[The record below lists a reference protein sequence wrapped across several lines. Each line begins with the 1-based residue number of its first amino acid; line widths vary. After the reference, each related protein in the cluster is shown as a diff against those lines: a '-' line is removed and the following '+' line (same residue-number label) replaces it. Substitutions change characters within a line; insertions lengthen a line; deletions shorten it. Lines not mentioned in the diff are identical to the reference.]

1 MCSLYGGGQQ
11 THCRP
16 IALQCTELYC
26 RKCMYTCTRTCTL
39 RWWTADPLVFN
50 DQPWPWQQMQQMHVN
65 TWLQWHWCPLVARL
79 VPIRLHSTSSHSTV
93 RSCSKP
99 NIFHCKTMVKYIVL
113 TKLPSDSI
121 ALHPHHLC
129 RAAAVPI
136 HCKCTMYNLLQHSGY
151 WSVSRPISLQWSAL
165 APTTAS
171 NNKSYVL
178 LVEQL

>member
-1 MCSLYGGGQQ
+1 MTRLGLGGKCS
-11 THCRP
+11 
-16 IALQCTELYC
+16 
-26 RKCMYTCTRTCTL
+26 KCMWTL
-39 RWWTADPLVFN
+39 DCSDTGAHL
-50 DQPWPWQQMQQMHVN
+50 
-65 TWLQWHWCPLVARL
+65 AGRL

-178 LVEQL
+178 SLNNRDNGTIIVMIIIYDYNHHLWL

>member
-1 MCSLYGGGQQ
+1 
-11 THCRP
+11 
-16 IALQCTELYC
+16 
-26 RKCMYTCTRTCTL
+26 
-39 RWWTADPLVFN
+39 
-50 DQPWPWQQMQQMHVN
+50 MQHMHVN
-65 TWLQWHWCPLVARL
+65 TWLQWHRCPLVGRL

-165 APTTAS
+165 ALEQMQQMHLNITLLQPLLGRLVLIWLQSTTPNLTVRKCSRQTHYTNAQCTIYCS
-171 NNKSYVL
+171 TPL
-178 LVEQL
+178 